1 MFFYKFQDII
11 RKPEMYI
18 QNYTPDVKYL
28 TAAELEE
35 SADWFDYIIK
45 EYGGNI
51 TRKSL
56 VKFCKLYGCTD
67 DDKIATVPFY
77 SLFEDKYVY
86 LSMGFIDRIYG
97 TNGCCAGN
105 TRNEAWVHAFSEMME
120 RRGSLTMLTSGKST
134 APISQEVLEQF
145 PIVKNIINQVR
156 ENGKFDIQIFDY
168 SLGNGFPVVATRL
181 INKETQDYRV
191 NVAADPV
198 LEIAIQRTLTEMF
211 QGKSIKEFTSAHNG
225 TILNNIGDFPIGSNI
240 LNQLETSSGIYT
252 ADFFAEELTCSKAAT
267 DFADNSDKTN
277 DELLQYMLELYKAL
291 GKPVYVRN
299 FSYLGFHSYRF
310 IVPGFSEAKA
320 VNLQDILPDA
330 LASEASKVL
339 KDVASAD
346 DYELNLLL
354 KHSKSISTIFGRY
367 YHFNRLSGLPFV
379 GADGTMLISLSRSYA
394 AYKLKVYDEAARQ
407 LGAIIRNALFDEK
420 LRKYFACVARY
431 LTLIK
436 SGIAEDKIRVILY
449 KFFEKEYADMLFEAI
464 DSGASQYDEYL
475 LKCDLESCDSCKY
488 RNSCVYNECKE
499 MNIRVG
505 QEYKKFTDGQSREQ
519 FSLDF

>member
-18 QNYTPDVKYL
+18 QNYTPDVKYV

-35 SADWFDYIIK
+35 SADWFDYIIN
-45 EYGGNI
+45 EYG
-51 TRKSL
+51 
-56 VKFCKLYGCTD
+56 
-67 DDKIATVPFY
+67 
-77 SLFEDKYVY
+77 
-86 LSMGFIDRIYG
+86 
-97 TNGCCAGN
+97 GN
-105 TRNEAWVHAFSEMME
+105 TRNEAWVHALSEMME

-168 SLGNGFPVVATRL
+168 SLGNGFPVIATRL

-225 TILNNIGDFPIGSNI
+225 TIINNIDDFPIGSNI

-320 VNLQDILPDA
+320 INLQDILPDA

-379 GADGTMLISLSRSYA
+379 SADGVMLLSLSRSYA
-394 AYKLKVYDEAARQ
+394 AYKLKAYDEAARQ
-407 LGAIIRNALFDEK
+407 LGAITRNALFDEK

-436 SGIAEDKIRVILY
+436 SGISEDKIRVILY
-449 KFFEKEYADMLFEAI
+449 KFFEKEYASRYGIKPVDEIKTLEKEFVGSNIVTLNNFYYISSSSSQILFCI
-464 DSGASQYDEYL
+464 TIL
-475 LKCDLESCDSCKY
+475 TP
-488 RNSCVYNECKE
+488 
-499 MNIRVG
+499 
-505 QEYKKFTDGQSREQ
+505 FT
-519 FSLDF
+519 